1 MNNGKKTPTI
11 FDVAA
16 LSGVSISTISRVINS
31 PEKVN
36 LNTRQRV
43 YEAIDKLGFVP
54 QAEARA
60 RALRFKGRIGVITP
74 FFTAPSFVQRLRG
87 IASSLSKENYDLVIY
102 TVDSNNRLQ
111 SYLSS
116 LPLTGNLD
124 GLVIMSLP
132 VVDNDVKRLLDH
144 GLPTVLIEFPHP
156 LLNSV
161 EIDDVDGGKKAT
173 EYLIKKGHRRIAFLG
188 DTDLPEYSIHPV
200 SLRLKGFR
208 NALKAAN
215 LAVPEDFIRL
225 APYNQ
230 EQARQVAKDL
240 LNSPNPPTAVFAATD
255 LQALGVLKAA
265 RQFGVKVPDQLAV
278 IGFDDLDTADYE
290 DLTTIRQHLDE
301 SGRIAI
307 EILLAH
313 IEDNT
318 RPVQHVTLPLIV
330 IERLTA

>member
-16 LSGVSISTISRVINS
+16 LSGVSISTISRVINT